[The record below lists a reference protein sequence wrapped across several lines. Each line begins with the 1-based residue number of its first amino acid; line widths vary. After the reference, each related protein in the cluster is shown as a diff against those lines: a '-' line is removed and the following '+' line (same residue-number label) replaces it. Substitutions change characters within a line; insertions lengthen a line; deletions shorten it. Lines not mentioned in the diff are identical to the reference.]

1 MHTPTHSLYTH
12 THNHACMYSNT
23 AHQEQ
28 QLVGK
33 EEKIAELRHALTM
46 LDQDHDALRA
56 EADGKDERI
65 AQLRQQ
71 LSQQVRGRGRGWGDE
86 EQAQGKNRDC

>member
-1 MHTPTHSLYTH
+1 
-12 THNHACMYSNT
+12 
-23 AHQEQ
+23 
-28 QLVGK
+28 VGK

-71 LSQQVRGRGRGWGDE
+71 LSQQVRGRGREGMGRGGTG
-86 EQAQGKNRDC
+86 AGKKLTLLGVESKNSNRCAIFMN